1 MSLLLNTS
9 NIKSLYNLLV
19 GNKKKEKLDYILE
32 PLQAMIQICFLNFCP
47 IGSKLT
53 IYDNI
58 LQIQL
63 PGVSQGMIRFFN
75 DDTKE
80 DLYFLFNVFRR
91 FIHYYKHFQNE
102 KKYNFLYEL
111 ILKLAKGGID
121 KLITTYSSSDKIS
134 VLHTLQMYKVMLD
147 KPEFFNPDFQSGEL
161 DGLGDLDKVN
171 ILKNNNIDKIFDK
184 IVNIYSH
191 EEYLIIYNTLLILT
205 KKNKKDNHEDT
216 TGKIMDGLNIIL
228 YPTFTQIKEWIHK
241 NVAL

>member
-1 MSLLLNTS
+1 MVSLLNTG

-53 IYDNI
+53 IHDNI

-63 PGVSQGMIRFFN
+63 PGVSQGMIRFLN

-91 FIHYYKHFQNE
+91 FIHYYKHFQTD
-102 KKYNFLYEL
+102 KKYNFLYDL

-121 KLITTYSSSDKIS
+121 NLITTYSSSEKIS

-147 KPEFFNPDFQSGEL
+147 KPEFFNQDFQSSEL
-161 DGLGDLDKVN
+161 DGLVDMDKAT

-191 EEYLIIYNTLLILT
+191 EEYQIIYNILLILT
-205 KKNKKDNHEDT
+205 KKTKKDNYKET
-216 TGKIMDGLNIIL
+216 ISKIIDGLNIIL
-228 YPTFTQIKEWIHK
+228 HPTFTQIKEWIHK

>member
-1 MSLLLNTS
+1 MASLLSTG
-9 NIKSLYNLLV
+9 NIKSLYNLIV
-19 GNKKKEKLDYILE
+19 GTKKKEKLDYILE

-47 IGSKLT
+47 VGSKLT
-53 IYDNI
+53 IHDNI

-63 PGVSQGMIRFFN
+63 PGMSQGMIRFFN

-91 FIHYYKHFQNE
+91 FIHYYKHFQQE
-102 KKYNFLYEL
+102 KKYKFLYEI

-121 KLITTYSSSDKIS
+121 KLITTYSNSEKIS

-161 DGLGDLDKVN
+161 VGLADLDKVN
-171 ILKNNNIDKIFDK
+171 VLKSNNIDKIFDK
-184 IVNIYSH
+184 IINIYSH

-205 KKNKKDNHEDT
+205 KKAKNDNYEDNT
-216 TGKIMDGLNIIL
+216 QKIMEGLNIIL

>member
-1 MSLLLNTS
+1 MASLLYAT
-9 NIKSLYNLLV
+9 NIKSVYNYLI

-53 IYDNI
+53 IHNNL

-63 PGVSQGMIRFFN
+63 PGMGQGVIRFFN
-75 DDTKE
+75 DDSKE

-91 FIHYYKHFQNE
+91 FIHYYKHFKE
-102 KKYNFLYEL
+102 KKKYNYFYEL
-111 ILKLAKGGID
+111 ILKLANGGID
-121 KLITTYSSSDKIS
+121 KLITTYSNSEKIS

-147 KPEFFNPDFQSGEL
+147 KPEFFNPDFQSNEL
-161 DGLGDLDKVN
+161 VGIGDTDKVN
-171 ILKNNNIDKIFDK
+171 LLKNNNIDKIFDK
-184 IVNIYSH
+184 IVNIYSN
-191 EEYLIIYNTLLILT
+191 EEHQIICNILIILSKKQKNDSYDENTQ
-205 KKNKKDNHEDT
+205 
-216 TGKIMDGLNIIL
+216 KIMDGLNTIL

>member
-1 MSLLLNTS
+1 MASLLNAGNL
-9 NIKSLYNLLV
+9 KSLYNLLV

-53 IYDNI
+53 IHDNI
-58 LQIQL
+58 LKIQL

-102 KKYNFLYEL
+102 KKYSFLYEL

-121 KLITTYSSSDKIS
+121 KLITTYSNSERIS

-147 KPEFFNPDFQSGEL
+147 KPEFFNPDFQSSEL
-161 DGLGDLDKVN
+161 NGLADIDKVN

-184 IVNIYSH
+184 IVNIYCN
-191 EEYLIIYNTLLILT
+191 EEYQIIYNTLLILT
-205 KKNKKDNHEDT
+205 NKTKKENHEET
-216 TGKIMDGLNIIL
+216 TEKIMEGLNTIL
-228 YPTFTQIKEWIHK
+228 HPTFTQIKEWIHK

>member
-1 MSLLLNTS
+1 MASLLNAGNL
-9 NIKSLYNLLV
+9 KSLYNLLV

-53 IYDNI
+53 IHDNI

-102 KKYNFLYEL
+102 KKYSFLYEL

-121 KLITTYSSSDKIS
+121 KLITTYSNSEKIS

-147 KPEFFNPDFQSGEL
+147 KPEFFNPDFQSSEL
-161 DGLGDLDKVN
+161 DGLADIDKVN

-184 IVNIYSH
+184 IVNIYCH
-191 EEYLIIYNTLLILT
+191 EEYQIIYNTLLILT
-205 KKNKKDNHEDT
+205 KKTKKDNYEES
-216 TGKIMDGLNIIL
+216 TGKIMEGLNTIL
-228 YPTFTQIKEWIHK
+228 HPTFTQIKEWIHK

>member
-1 MSLLLNTS
+1 MTSLLNPG

-19 GNKKKEKLDYILE
+19 GSKKREKLDYILE

-53 IYDNI
+53 INDNI

-102 KKYNFLYEL
+102 QKFNQLYEL
-111 ILKLAKGGID
+111 ILRLAKGGID
-121 KLITTYSSSDKIS
+121 KLITTYRNSEKIS

-147 KPEFFNPDFQSGEL
+147 KPEFFNPNFQSSEL
-161 DGLGDLDKVN
+161 DGLPDLDKVN

-191 EEYLIIYNTLLILT
+191 EEYKIIYNTLLILT
-205 KKNKKDNHEDT
+205 KKSKKDNYEET
-216 TGKIMDGLNIIL
+216 TGKIMNGLNTIL

>member
-1 MSLLLNTS
+1 MASLLNAGNL
-9 NIKSLYNLLV
+9 KSLYNLLV

-47 IGSKLT
+47 VGSKLT
-53 IYDNI
+53 IHDNI
-58 LQIQL
+58 LKIQL

-102 KKYNFLYEL
+102 KKYSFLYEL

-121 KLITTYSSSDKIS
+121 KLITTYSNSERIS

-147 KPEFFNPDFQSGEL
+147 KPEFFNPDFQSSEL
-161 DGLGDLDKVN
+161 NGLADIDKVN

-184 IVNIYSH
+184 IVNIYCN
-191 EEYLIIYNTLLILT
+191 EEYQIIYNTLLILT
-205 KKNKKDNHEDT
+205 NKTKKENHEET
-216 TGKIMDGLNIIL
+216 TEKIMEGLNTIL
-228 YPTFTQIKEWIHK
+228 HPTFTQIKEWIHK

>member
-1 MSLLLNTS
+1 MTSLLNPG

-19 GNKKKEKLDYILE
+19 GSKKREKLDYILE

-53 IYDNI
+53 ISDNI

-102 KKYNFLYEL
+102 QKFNQLYEL
-111 ILKLAKGGID
+111 ILRLAKGGID
-121 KLITTYSSSDKIS
+121 KLITTYRNSEKIS

-147 KPEFFNPDFQSGEL
+147 KPEFFNPNFQSSEL
-161 DGLGDLDKVN
+161 DGLPDLDKVN

-184 IVNIYSH
+184 IVNIYIH
-191 EEYLIIYNTLLILT
+191 EEYKIIYNTLLILT
-205 KKNKKDNHEDT
+205 KKSKKDNYEET
-216 TGKIMDGLNIIL
+216 TRKIMNGLNTIL
-228 YPTFTQIKEWIHK
+228 YPTFTQIKEWIHN

>member
-1 MSLLLNTS
+1 MTSLLNPG

-19 GNKKKEKLDYILE
+19 GSKKREKLDYILE

-53 IYDNI
+53 INDNI

-102 KKYNFLYEL
+102 QKFNHLYEL
-111 ILKLAKGGID
+111 ILRLAKGGID
-121 KLITTYSSSDKIS
+121 KLITTYRNSEKIS

-147 KPEFFNPDFQSGEL
+147 KPEFFNPNFQSSEL
-161 DGLGDLDKVN
+161 DGLPDLDKVN
-171 ILKNNNIDKIFDK
+171 ILKNNNIDNIFDK
-184 IVNIYSH
+184 IVNIYSY
-191 EEYLIIYNTLLILT
+191 EEYKIIYNTLLILT
-205 KKNKKDNHEDT
+205 KKSKKDNYEET
-216 TGKIMDGLNIIL
+216 TGKIMNGLNTIL

>member
-1 MSLLLNTS
+1 MSSLINAN
-9 NIKSLYNLLV
+9 NIKSLYNLV
-19 GNKKKEKLDYILE
+19 IGTKKKEKLDYILE
-32 PLQAMIQICFLNFCP
+32 PLQAMVQICFLNFCP

-53 IYDNI
+53 INDNI

-63 PGVSQGMIRFFN
+63 PGMSQGMIRFFN

-91 FIHYYKHFQNE
+91 FIHYYTHFQQD
-102 KKYNFLYEL
+102 KKYMYFYEL

-121 KLITTYSSSDKIS
+121 KLITTYNNSNRIS

-147 KPEFFNPDFQSGEL
+147 KPEFFNADFQSSEL
-161 DGLGDLDKVN
+161 VGLGDSDKAN

-184 IVNIYSH
+184 IVNIYSN
-191 EEYLIIYNTLLILT
+191 EEYQIIYNTLLILT
-205 KKNKKDNHEDT
+205 KKTKVDNYDENT
-216 TGKIMDGLNIIL
+216 EKIINGLNTIL

>member
-1 MSLLLNTS
+1 MSSLLNAG
-9 NIKSLYNLLV
+9 NMKSLYNLLV

-32 PLQAMIQICFLNFCP
+32 PLQAMIQLCFLNFCP
-47 IGSKLT
+47 VGSKLT
-53 IYDNI
+53 IRDNI

-91 FIHYYKHFQNE
+91 FIHYYKHFHSE
-102 KKYNFLYEL
+102 KQFKFLYEL

-121 KLITTYSSSDKIS
+121 NLITTYRNSEKIS

-147 KPEFFNPDFQSGEL
+147 KPEFFNPNFQSEL
-161 DGLGDLDKVN
+161 DGLVDKVS

-184 IVNIYSH
+184 IINIYSN
-191 EEYLIIYNTLLILT
+191 EEYQIIYNTLIILT
-205 KKNKKDNHEDT
+205 KKTKKDNYEDT
-216 TGKIMDGLNIIL
+216 TCKIMEGLNIIL
-228 YPTFTQIKEWIHK
+228 HPTFTQIKEWIHK
-241 NVAL
+241 NIAL